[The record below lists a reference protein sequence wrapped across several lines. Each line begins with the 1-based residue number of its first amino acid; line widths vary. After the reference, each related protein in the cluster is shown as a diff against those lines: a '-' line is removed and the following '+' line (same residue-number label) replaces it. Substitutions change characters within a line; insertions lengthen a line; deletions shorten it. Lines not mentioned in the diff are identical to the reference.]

1 MATQPNVTKD
11 ASAARSSSP
20 DDGLTTEA
28 SQRTESK
35 FELTRSALNANAS
48 SSSTL
53 ESMELMKQLNKLADS
68 ATDPNAFYSSLFSIA
83 CSQVDCLGMWHIS
96 MVPDEDNSSGTS
108 AEARAISDDNANVLW
123 EVLKDDVAPIVE
135 SVYRW
140 GVIASQLVPPG
151 KSSTIVAAPIGS
163 STAQGGQPLH
173 DEILLATFS
182 VGDQSTLRQ
191 QWLMGILAQTA
202 RLWQHK
208 RLAEKTSFETRSLS
222 DSLVMVQEVSETQTA
237 SQSAIV
243 LVNRLRKLFAA
254 SQVAFATSTAG
265 NSANVIAV
273 SDVEQFDH
281 NAQAGKLLSSAIQQ
295 ATISGNVVCWP
306 ATDPQQPF
314 AHTMPLQEYAKSVSA
329 ASVIALP
336 LAGREA
342 QTAGALLISRS
353 QAELTEQQFAYISGI
368 SQLGFQQYQSVS
380 RANRSLTQL
389 LCDKLRPSHWSKLGK
404 LATLLLAIGL
414 LIPMPYRVQCDC
426 RVEPTAR
433 RYVAAPYNGILEQAL
448 VESGEIVS
456 QGQVIARMDGR
467 QLRIELAGMNAEYQG
482 AKRKRDSSLAIG
494 EVAQSQIA
502 KSQMRSLAAKI
513 ELTKNRMKD
522 LEVRSPIA
530 GIIISGDLE
539 KAQGAPL
546 ETGQTLFEVAPL
558 DAMVAEIHVPESE
571 IQYINHDDR
580 VTLKLNAFPFQ
591 TFDGQVQRIHPGSE
605 IIDDQTVFVTE
616 VELENG
622 DRALRPGMEGAAK
635 ISTHWS
641 PLGWNL
647 FHNAWESVRCWTI
660 W

>member
-1 MATQPNVTKD
+1 MAIQPNVTKD
-11 ASAARSSSP
+11 ASAARGSSP

-28 SQRTESK
+28 SQRTEPK
-35 FELTRSALNANAS
+35 FERTRFSSGASAS
-48 SSSTL
+48 SPPL
-53 ESMELMKQLNKLADS
+53 ESMELMKQLNQLADS
-68 ATDPNAFYSSLFSIA
+68 ATEPTVFYSSLFSVA
-83 CSQVDCLGMWHIS
+83 CRHVACLGMWHIS
-96 MVPDEDNSSGTS
+96 MVPNENKGSGIS
-108 AEARAISDDNANVLW
+108 AEARSISDDNAHVLW
-123 EVLKDDVAPIVE
+123 EVIKDDVAPIVE
-135 SVYRW
+135 SVYRS
-140 GVIASQLVPPG
+140 GAIASQRMPAG

-163 STAQGGQPLH
+163 STTQAGASVY

-182 VGDQSTLRQ
+182 VGDQSILRQ

-222 DSLVMVQEVSETQTA
+222 DSLDMVQELSETQTA

-254 SQVAFATSTAG
+254 NQVVFATSTAG
-265 NSANVIAV
+265 TCANVIAL
-273 SDVEQFDH
+273 SDVEQFDQ

-295 ATISGNVVCWP
+295 PIISGNVVCWP
-306 ATDPQQPF
+306 TTNPQQPS
-314 AHTMPLQEYAKSVSA
+314 AHTMPLQEYGQSVSA
-329 ASVIALP
+329 ASIIALP
-336 LAGREA
+336 LAGHED

-353 QAELTEQQFAYISGI
+353 QAELTEQQLAYINGI
-368 SQLGFQQYQSVS
+368 SRLGFRQYQSVA

-389 LCDKLRPSHWSKLGK
+389 LRDKLMPHHWSKTGK
-404 LATLLLAIGL
+404 LAALLLTIGL

-426 RVEPTAR
+426 RVEPTSR

-456 QGQVIARMDGR
+456 QGQVIAQLDGR
-467 QLRIELAGMNAEYQG
+467 QLRIELAGMNAQYQG

-494 EVAQSQIA
+494 EVAKSQIA

-513 ELTKNRMKD
+513 ELTENRMKD
-522 LEVRSPIA
+522 LQVRSPIA

-558 DAMVAEIHVPESE
+558 NAMVAEIHVPESE

-580 VTLKLNAFPFQ
+580 VALKLNAFPFQ
-591 TFDGQVQRIHPGSE
+591 TFAGQVRRIHPGSE

-622 DRALRPGMEGAAK
+622 DRALRPGMEGTAK